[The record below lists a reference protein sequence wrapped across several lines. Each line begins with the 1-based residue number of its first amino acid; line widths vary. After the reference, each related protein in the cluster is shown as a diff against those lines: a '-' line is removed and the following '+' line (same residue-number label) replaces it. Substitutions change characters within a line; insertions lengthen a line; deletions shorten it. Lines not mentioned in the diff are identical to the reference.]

1 MGRIWAMKRE
11 KENKKKKKKKK
22 TKQDN
27 QIKEPTRGIF
37 PVSEIK
43 LQGMRLTGK
52 RIKINNLLDVQ
63 TK

>member
-1 MGRIWAMKRE
+1 MGYEKR
-11 KENKKKKKKKK
+11 KTKQNKKKK

-27 QIKEPTRGIF
+27 QIKEPTRGIL